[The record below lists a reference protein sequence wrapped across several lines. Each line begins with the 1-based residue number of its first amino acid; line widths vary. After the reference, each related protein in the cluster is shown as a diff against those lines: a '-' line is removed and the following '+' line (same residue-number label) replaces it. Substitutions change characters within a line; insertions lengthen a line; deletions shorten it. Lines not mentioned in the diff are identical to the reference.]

1 MYDIVSVVMVLAAID
16 DEDIPKER
24 RKTKMGPAKKS
35 KGDAATVEEACVE
48 SLSHR

>member
-1 MYDIVSVVMVLAAID
+1 MEDIVSVVMALAAID
-16 DEDIPKER
+16 DEDIPKGK

-35 KGDAATVEEACVE
+35 KGDAATVEEAYVE